1 MRRWKRSSGQRT
13 LGQAAVDSLT
23 RSTEDAYSWR
33 EPVANA
39 IIIFELMSEKR
50 VIQIPLPGRA
60 YDLVIGDRSL
70 ADGDCSELRPFV
82 DDRSCLIV
90 TDSNVDTEYAA
101 TTVALLES
109 AGASRVEVSVF
120 EAGEAAKSLTTLASL
135 YSAAV
140 AARLDRKSVIVA
152 LGGGVVG
159 DTAGFL
165 AASYMRGID
174 LVQVP
179 TSLVAQVDSSIG
191 GKTGVDL
198 PEGKNLVGAFHQ
210 PRHVLIDVAT
220 LKTLKMRELRC
231 GLAEVIKYG
240 VILDADFFDFLEASI
255 DGLLTVD
262 AGTYRR
268 VVERSCE
275 LKVMIVLED
284 EFETGRRA
292 ILNYGHTF
300 GHALEKLTGYTVY
313 THGEAIAIGMGM
325 AVDLGRVLEETPAR
339 AELAR
344 RQDALFTAVGLPT
357 RLAGIEPAAI
367 LEAMGGDKKYV
378 GGRNRL
384 IVPAAI
390 GTVEIITDVPDAPII
405 DAIAGR
411 CD

>member
-1 MRRWKRSSGQRT
+1 
-13 LGQAAVDSLT
+13 
-23 RSTEDAYSWR
+23 
-33 EPVANA
+33 
-39 IIIFELMSEKR
+39 MSEKR

-90 TDSNVDTEYAA
+90 TDSNVDTQYAA

-120 EAGEAAKSLTTLASL
+120 EAGEAAKSLATLASL

-140 AARLDRKSVIVA
+140 SAKLDRKSVIVA

-275 LKVMIVLED
+275 LKVMIVLQD

-325 AVDLGRVLEETPAR
+325 AVDLGRLFEETPAR
-339 AELAR
+339 AELAC

-390 GTVEIITDVPDAPII
+390 GTVEIITDVPDAAII

>member
-1 MRRWKRSSGQRT
+1 MQTQESFFQ
-13 LGQAAVDSLT
+13 
-23 RSTEDAYSWR
+23 
-33 EPVANA
+33 P
-39 IIIFELMSEKR
+39 MSEKR

-60 YDLVIGDRSL
+60 YNLVIGDCSL
-70 ADGDCSELRPFV
+70 ADGDCPELRPFV
-82 DDRSCLIV
+82 DGRSCLIV
-90 TDSNVDTEYAA
+90 TDSNVGTQYRA
-101 TTVALLES
+101 TTVGLLEE
-109 AGASRVEVSVF
+109 AGASRVAVSVF
-120 EAGEAAKSLTTLASL
+120 EAGEAAKNLTTLASL

-174 LVQVP
+174 LIQVP

-220 LKTLKMRELRC
+220 LKTLKIRELRC

-240 VILDADFFDFLEASI
+240 AILDADFFDFLEASI
-255 DGLLTVD
+255 DGLLSADT
-262 AGTYRR
+262 GTYRR

-275 LKVMIVLED
+275 LKAMIVLDD

-325 AVDLGRVLEETPAR
+325 AVDVGRILEETPAR

-357 RLAGIEPAAI
+357 RVAGIEPAAI
-367 LEAMGGDKKYV
+367 LEAMGSDKKYV

-384 IVPAAI
+384 IVPKAIAA
-390 GTVEIITDVPDAPII
+390 VDIITDVPEAPII

>member
-1 MRRWKRSSGQRT
+1 
-13 LGQAAVDSLT
+13 
-23 RSTEDAYSWR
+23 
-33 EPVANA
+33 
-39 IIIFELMSEKR
+39 MSEKR
-50 VIQIPLPGRA
+50 IIQIPLPGRA

-70 ADGDCSELRPFV
+70 AAGDGSELQPV
-82 DDRSCLIV
+82 IGGRSCLIV
-90 TDSNVDTEYAA
+90 TDKNVEAQYAA
-101 TTVALLES
+101 TTVALLEN
-109 AGASRVEVSVF
+109 AGASRVEVSVV
-120 EAGEAAKSLTTLASL
+120 EAGETAKNLATVASL

-179 TSLVAQVDSSIG
+179 TSLVAQVDSSVG

-220 LKTLKMRELRC
+220 LKTLNMRELRC

-240 VILDADFFDFLEASI
+240 AILDADFFGFLEGAI
-255 DGLLTVD
+255 DGLLSVD
-262 AGTYRR
+262 AGAYRR

-275 LKVMIVLED
+275 LKAMIVLED

-313 THGEAIAIGMGM
+313 THGEAVAIGMGM
-325 AVDLGRVLEETPAR
+325 AADLGCILEATPAR
-339 AELAR
+339 AELVR
-344 RQDALFTAVGLPT
+344 RQDALCAAVGLPT
-357 RLAGIEPAAI
+357 RLAGIEPAAV

-378 GGRNRL
+378 GGQNRL

-390 GTVEIITDVPDAPII
+390 GTAEIVTDVPDAPII
-405 DAIAGR
+405 AAVAGR

>member
-1 MRRWKRSSGQRT
+1 
-13 LGQAAVDSLT
+13 
-23 RSTEDAYSWR
+23 
-33 EPVANA
+33 
-39 IIIFELMSEKR
+39 MSEKR

>member
-1 MRRWKRSSGQRT
+1 MRRWKRSLGQQT

-23 RSTEDAYSWR
+23 QSTEDAYSWR

-101 TTVALLES
+101 ITVALLES

-262 AGTYRR
+262 AGIYRR

-300 GHALEKLTGYTVY
+300 GHTVY